1 MFKNSICLLCFYLAA
16 CCKLTTTNKGLM
28 ALFRDWRSPGEKWI
42 RTDFG
47 WRKLA
52 EIKNS
57 LNQQLRRQFS
67 TSSGSSSKASST
79 NSSKK
84 VSRATSPSQ
93 DRSPIPKG
101 QVIWSDKGAAK
112 PSWCAY
118 GINFVHL
125 CLSSMV
131 TVLYKLV

>member
-1 MFKNSICLLCFYLAA
+1 
-16 CCKLTTTNKGLM
+16 M

-93 DRSPIPKG
+93 ESKQRPKV
-101 QVIWSDKGAAK
+101 QVIWSEGAAK
-112 PSWCAY
+112 PSQYVWKISTDY
-118 GINFVHL
+118 NI
-125 CLSSMV
+125 
-131 TVLYKLV
+131 